1 MTFQSQT
8 SNPQGLASNAQTS
21 RFNAWMSGSTALALT
36 HAGGGG
42 LTPLPLM
49 AALLADFGF
58 LPAQTWVRL
67 GQII

>member
-1 MTFQSQT
+1 
-8 SNPQGLASNAQTS
+8 
-21 RFNAWMSGSTALALT
+21 MSGSTALALT

-42 LTPLPLM
+42 LTPLPLT